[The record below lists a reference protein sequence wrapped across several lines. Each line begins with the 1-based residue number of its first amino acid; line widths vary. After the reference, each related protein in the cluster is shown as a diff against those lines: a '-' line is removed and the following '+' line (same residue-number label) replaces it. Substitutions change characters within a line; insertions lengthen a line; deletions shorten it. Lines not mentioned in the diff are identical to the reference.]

1 MEAFSRERGPC
12 VALASRNAKPIPIA
26 TSVYT
31 RVPAEYRIEH
41 SLDASAAVC
50 RSNLFHAKVRLRG
63 EPRSSS
69 SCRHL
74 PRQLTMKAREFGM
87 RPYLIVV
94 ASRSSVECAMH
105 ASCVRHAMRIRLLC
119 LAGEVLT
126 SPATP
131 REGSLR
137 SSWEPMKSGSEP
149 PIASVPHNP
158 NKMQQSEGIECCT
171 YPCIHVPVSHIHQ
184 YV

>member
-1 MEAFSRERGPC
+1 MESRWDRTILRARNGRPRAKGVWTVCGLGFKGMSSQPRSEIGVYVR
-12 VALASRNAKPIPIA
+12 ASRI
-26 TSVYT
+26 
-31 RVPAEYRIEH
+31 

-137 SSWEPMKSGSEP
+137 SSCVMGAYEEQLRTTDRLG
-149 PIASVPHNP
+149 A
-158 NKMQQSEGIECCT
+158 T
-171 YPCIHVPVSHIHQ
+171 
-184 YV
+184 